1 MIENIVVLMLEN
13 RAFDHLLG
21 AYPGGPA
28 FEGLKGGEANYE
40 NPLTES
46 GLKVAVT
53 LDAPTVPDVDPGPD
67 HDVPNVHIQLFGR
80 TGPYPDDPGA
90 PHNNGFLY
98 DYAQVTHDVNTAA
111 HVMRCHAPENVP
123 TLTALARE
131 FAICDHWFSSVPGPT
146 WPNRFFAH
154 AATSG
159 GHTDNAIRIYGMR
172 TIYENLHDAGK
183 SWRIYFHDFPQS
195 LALEHQL
202 RFAFTNY
209 DYIDEFFGAAQS
221 GTLPH
226 YTFIEPRY
234 FNEGPFRAND
244 MHPIHGVVGG
254 EQLVADVYEALRKG
268 PQWEKTLFVVVCDEH
283 GGLYDHVLPPK
294 CVNPDDLVSPEFD
307 FTHLGVRVPAIVV
320 SPWIPKGTIAST
332 VYDHTSI
339 LATARD
345 AFGLGRSLTRR
356 DAEANT
362 LLPLLTETAPRAD
375 APLTLPRAAD
385 ETLALH
391 EAAQV
396 DHRPLSRFQT
406 SLVTCANALAKRAPA
421 MLPEPLSS
429 ALATTEREG
438 AVIAK
443 FAYGALRVAA
453 RGVTL

>member
-13 RAFDHLLG
+13 RSFDHLLG
-21 AYPGGPA
+21 FFPGGPN
-28 FEGLKGGEANYE
+28 FDGLKGDEANYE
-40 NPLTES
+40 QPVTQS
-46 GLKVAVT
+46 GLKVTVSR
-53 LDAPTVPDVDPGPD
+53 DAPVVPDVDPGPD
-67 HDVPNVHIQLFGR
+67 HDVPNVHIQLFGQA
-80 TGPYPDDPGA
+80 GPYPDDPNA

-98 DYAQVTHDVNTAA
+98 DYAQVTHEVATAA
-111 HVMRCHAPENVP
+111 HVMRCHDPANVP
-123 TLTALARE
+123 TLTALAQE
-131 FAICDHWFSSVPGPT
+131 FAICDRWFSSVPGPT

-159 GHTDNAIRIYGMR
+159 GHSDNAIRIYGMR
-172 TIYENLHDAGK
+172 TIYENLHDTGK
-183 SWRIYFHDFPQS
+183 TWRIYFHDFPQS

-202 RFAFTNY
+202 QFAFTNY
-209 DYIDEFFGAAQS
+209 EYIDEFFKAAEA
-221 GTLPH
+221 GTLPQ

-254 EQLVADVYEALRKG
+254 EQLIADVYEALRKG
-268 PQWEKTLFVVVCDEH
+268 SQWENMLFVVVCDEH

-294 CVNPDDLVSPEFD
+294 AVNPDGLVSPEFD
-307 FTHLGVRVPAIVV
+307 FSHLGVRVPAIVV

-339 LATARD
+339 LATVRD
-345 AFGLGRSLTRR
+345 VFGLGRSLTQR
-356 DAEANT
+356 DAQANT
-362 LLPLLTETAPRAD
+362 LLSLLTETAPRAD
-375 APLTLPRAAD
+375 APMTLPRATD
-385 ETLALH
+385 DTQALH
-391 EAAQV
+391 YAAQV

-406 SLVTCANALAKRAPA
+406 SLVTCANALAKRAPGL
-421 MLPEPLSS
+421 LPEPLSS

-453 RGVTL
+453 RDVMH